1 MTAIALVIVL
11 VALIAHTAGQIF
23 LKHAMASSHTE
34 AGFRSR
40 ACAIPFAIGIA
51 LMTTQFFLNL
61 GLLQRYDLSFIYP
74 FQGLGVIIITCTA
87 GITLREKL
95 TFQLVAGSVLI
106 SIGVALV
113 SMTG

>member
-23 LKHAMASSHTE
+23 LKKAMGSSHS
-34 AGFRSR
+34 AAKFRSV
-40 ACAIPFAIGIA
+40 AVAAPFAIGIG
-51 LMTTQFFLNL
+51 LMTIQFFLNL

-74 FQGLGVIIITCTA
+74 FQGLGVIIITFTA
-87 GITLREKL
+87 GITLREKMTL
-95 TFQLVAGSVLI
+95 PLAVGSVLI

-113 SMTG
+113 SMT

>member
-1 MTAIALVIVL
+1 MTPVALLIVLIALLAAV
-11 VALIAHTAGQIF
+11 AGQIF
-23 LKHAMASSHTE
+23 LKKAMESSHGA

-40 ACAIPFAIGIA
+40 AVAIPFATGIV

-74 FQGLGVIIITCTA
+74 FQGLSVIIITCTA

-95 TFQLVAGSVLI
+95 SFQLIAGSVLI
-106 SIGVALV
+106 SIGVVLV
-113 SMTG
+113 SMT

>member
-1 MTAIALVIVL
+1 MIHCGGESL
-11 VALIAHTAGQIF
+11 
-23 LKHAMASSHTE
+23 
-34 AGFRSR
+34 FRAR

-51 LMTTQFFLNL
+51 LMTLQFFLNL

-95 TFQLVAGSVLI
+95 TFQLVAGSILI

-113 SMTG
+113 SMT

>member
-1 MTAIALVIVL
+1 MTAIALLIVL

-23 LKHAMASSHTE
+23 LKKAMGSSHSA
-34 AGFRSR
+34 AGFRS
-40 ACAIPFAIGIA
+40 AAVAVPFAIGIG
-51 LMTTQFFLNL
+51 LMTIQFFLNL

-95 TFQLVAGSVLI
+95 SLPLVVGSVLI

-113 SMTG
+113 SMT

>member
-1 MTAIALVIVL
+1 MTLIALVIVL

-23 LKHAMASSHTE
+23 LKHAMASSHTR
-34 AGFRSR
+34 AGFRTR
-40 ACAIPFAIGIA
+40 ACAIPFAIGIG
-51 LMTTQFFLNL
+51 LMATQFFLNL
-61 GLLQRYDLSFIYP
+61 GLLQHYDLSFIYP

-113 SMTG
+113 SMTS

>member
-1 MTAIALVIVL
+1 MTSIALVIVL
-11 VALIAHTAGQIF
+11 IALIAHTAGQIF
-23 LKHAMASSHTE
+23 FKHAMASSHTE
-34 AGFRSR
+34 AGFRCR

-95 TFQLVAGSVLI
+95 SFQLI
-106 SIGVALV
+106 
-113 SMTG
+113 

>member
-23 LKHAMASSHTE
+23 LKHAMTSSHTE
-34 AGFRSR
+34 AGFRCR

-51 LMTTQFFLNL
+51 LMTMQFFLSL
-61 GLLQRYDLSFIYP
+61 GLLQRYDLSLIYP
-74 FQGLGVIIITCTA
+74 FQGLSVIIITCIA

-95 TFQLVAGSVLI
+95 SFQLIAGSVLI
-106 SIGVALV
+106 TVGVVLV
-113 SMTG
+113 SMT

>member
-1 MTAIALVIVL
+1 MTTVSLFIVL

-40 ACAIPFAIGIA
+40 ACLIPFAIGIA

-74 FQGLGVIIITCTA
+74 FQGLGVIIITLTA

-95 TFQLVAGSVLI
+95 TWPLVVGSILI
-106 SIGVALV
+106 SVGVALV
-113 SMTG
+113 SMT

>member
-1 MTAIALVIVL
+1 M

-23 LKHAMASSHTE
+23 LKHAMASSHSDR
-34 AGFRSR
+34 GFRSR
-40 ACAIPFAIGIA
+40 QVVLPFAIGIA

-87 GITLREKL
+87 GITLREKMSL
-95 TFQLVAGSVLI
+95 QLIAGSVLI
-106 SIGVALV
+106 SIGVVLV
-113 SMTG
+113 SMT